1 MSGMLLLSTV
11 GAAFAAFAAFAVA
24 FLYLTRHRSFDGA
37 LGIAA
42 VLSLAAMSATLE
54 GVPRAPSWG
63 TQADST
69 IGILLAATLLGTAYR
84 LKQTAGLLVPRE
96 QLTPVPLMAWGGA
109 VVAIVMTWII
119 PYAWPLAG
127 GIPFGQTRTA
137 DVPDL
142 TTMYLGATL
151 IIALA
156 QYEHILRQTQDPVRY
171 QVKFLVIGLGALAGY
186 KLFAAGQVFATGQL
200 RPSAPIVGS
209 CVVAISAVL
218 IWYGGNRLASF
229 SARPTL
235 YVSSHVLHASLTVV
249 IVLTYLGLGLLFRH
263 SVSAVGWSVSDSLGS
278 VIFFATSVSLIIFL
292 VSRTVQVRMRQL
304 IARFMYRARYDYR
317 AKWLEVTDAF
327 RQASTVEGILDQLLQ
342 LLSRTFG
349 APRLSIWM
357 QYEADDRFHQVRS
370 VTAEPLP
377 PPLTLSHPLMIR
389 LSRSDEA
396 IEVDPQ
402 TAQAPMDRDPFLTS
416 SKAVLCVPIWCGGA
430 LQAFVTLSRER
441 PGEDYGQDDRDLL
454 RAIAHHAGVL
464 LSQARLA
471 EELGNSAEF
480 EALHRVAAFCLHD
493 MKNLTAQLSLVVQNA
508 EAHGHDPRFQKSA
521 LRTVTGTVQ
530 KMMTLMAKLSLTTPR
545 SGDPEDVNVHAAIAE
560 TIRSIAPSQRSR
572 MRQLGESVPNVRM
585 ARDQLHQVLLN
596 VILNARQAVGE
607 QGEIRVLTARKED
620 SVVITVS
627 DSGPGIDEERL
638 RTLFRPFRSTKQGG
652 FGLGLYECKRIVAGY
667 QGTIRIDSEVGQGT
681 KVTITLPC
689 ALSSRNGEMSSEA
702 AAV

>member
-1 MSGMLLLSTV
+1 MSGMLLLPTV
-11 GAAFAAFAAFAVA
+11 GAAFAAFAVA
-24 FLYLTRHRSFDGA
+24 LIYLTRRRSFDGA

-42 VLSLAAMSATLE
+42 VLIMAAMGTILE
-54 GVPRAPSWG
+54 DAPSIPSWW
-63 TQADST
+63 THAAST
-69 IGILLAATLLGTAYR
+69 TRLLLAATLLGVAYR
-84 LKQTAGLLVPRE
+84 LKRITGLLPPGGE
-96 QLTPVPLMAWGGA
+96 FAPGPLVAWGGA
-109 VVAIVMTWII
+109 VVAIIMTWVI
-119 PYAWPLAG
+119 PYGSPSAG
-127 GIPFGQTRTA
+127 GTSSEQTWLI
-137 DVPDL
+137 DGHGL
-142 TTMYLGATL
+142 TTMYLAATL
-151 IIALA
+151 IVVLA
-156 QYEHILRQTQDPVRY
+156 QFEQVLRQTPDPVRY
-171 QVKFLVIGLGALAGY
+171 QIKFVVIGLGALAGY
-186 KLFAAGQVFATGQL
+186 ELFEAGKVFASGQL

-209 CVVAISAVL
+209 CVVAISAGL

-229 SARPTL
+229 SSRPTL
-235 YVSSHVLHASLTVV
+235 YVSSHVLHASLTAV
-249 IVLTYLGLGLLFRH
+249 IVLTYLGLGLLLRH

-278 VIFFATSVSLIIFL
+278 VVFFATSVGLIIFL

-342 LLSRTFG
+342 LLSHTFG
-349 APRLSIWM
+349 APRISIWM

-370 VTAEPLP
+370 VTAEPPP
-377 PPLTLSHPLMIR
+377 PPLSMSHPMMIR
-389 LSRSDEA
+389 LSQSDEA

-402 TAQAPMDRDPFLTS
+402 TTKAPLDRDPFLTS
-416 SKAVLCVPIWCGGA
+416 SKAVLCVPIRCGGA
-430 LQAFVTLSRER
+430 LQAFVTLSQER

-493 MKNLTAQLSLVVQNA
+493 LKNLTAQLSLVVQNA

-545 SGDPEDVNVHAAIAE
+545 SGQTEDVNVHAAIAE
-560 TIRSIAPSQRSR
+560 TIRSIAPGQRSR
-572 MRQLGESVPNVRM
+572 VRQLGESVPSVRM

-596 VILNARQAVGE
+596 VILNAQQAVGE
-607 QGEIRVLTARKED
+607 QGEIRVLTARKEGA
-620 SVVITVS
+620 VVITVS
-627 DSGPGIDEERL
+627 DSGPGIGEERL

-667 QGTIRIDSEVGQGT
+667 QGTIRIDSEVGKGT
-681 KVTITLPC
+681 RVTMTLPC
-689 ALSSRNGEMSSEA
+689 ALSSRNGQTSTEA